1 MMPKPQPK
9 KDDGVIHMVQRR
21 RATSSSPRPQVAAAT
36 PSRRTQNADTYDRR
50 DSDPFDAP
58 RTRRGAARS
67 ASFADPFAD
76 SSPAPR
82 ARVVAPPPRPVAP
95 PTRAP
100 AMTRREPAA
109 PPPGW
114 RDPFSD
120 GPSDRKP
127 AKRAAETKAPAG
139 HPPGWK
145 DPFSDAAPVR
155 AHRTVVALSDSRRSD
170 DSTASK
176 HAAASSK
183 TGNWGLLKKQPRR

>member
-9 KDDGVIHMVQRR
+9 KDDGVIHIVQG
-21 RATSSSPRPQVAAAT
+21 AAGTSSSPRPQVAAAT

-50 DSDPFDAP
+50 EADPFDAP

-82 ARVVAPPPRPVAP
+82 ARVMAPPPRPVAP
-95 PTRAP
+95 PPRAP

-145 DPFSDAAPVR
+145 DPFSDAAPVHAR
-155 AHRTVVALSDSRRSD
+155 HAVAARS
-170 DSTASK
+170 TTAATTAPRASK
-176 HAAASSK
+176 PRHSARPA
-183 TGNWGLLKKQPRR
+183 TGVC